1 MVSWV
6 QRGGPL
12 AEFADGYRDEL
23 ACRGFTANSIMT
35 HVVLMGQLSSWMAEV
50 RFGVGALT
58 PARIE
63 EFLDSRRAG
72 GPRRVPTA
80 QVLDPLLAHLRRP
93 GPGPRGW
100 PARRPPGGSARAL
113 RAPPGGRQGS
123 GRFDGRGLCRGCPA
137 VLVRARV
144 GYGRRDRRGWPV
156 RRRDH
161 RVLVAGVRPARK
173 RHQPAARQSRPA
185 PGGAAWRR
193 GWSGPGPA

>member
-35 HVVLMGQLSSWMAEV
+35 HVVLMGRLSSWMAEV
-50 RFGVGALT
+50 RVGVGALT

-80 QVLDPLLAHLRRP
+80 PGARSPACPFAGGRVLGPAAGRP
-93 GPGPRGW
+93 GD
-100 PARRPPGGSARAL
+100 PPGGFARAL

-161 RVLVAGVRPARK
+161 RVLVAGVRR
-173 RHQPAARQSRPA
+173 SRLTHRVLRAERPVLKSA
-185 PGGAAWRR
+185 ILNAGGTCR
-193 GWSGPGPA
+193 PV

>member
-80 QVLDPLLAHLRRP
+80 RVLDHLLAHLRAAGSSAAGRP
-93 GPGPRGW
+93 GD
-100 PARRPPGGSARAL
+100 PPGGFARAL

-161 RVLVAGVRPARK
+161 RVLVAGVRR
-173 RHQPAARQSRPA
+173 SRLTHRVSRAERPVLKSA
-185 PGGAAWRR
+185 ILNAGGTCR
-193 GWSGPGPA
+193 PV